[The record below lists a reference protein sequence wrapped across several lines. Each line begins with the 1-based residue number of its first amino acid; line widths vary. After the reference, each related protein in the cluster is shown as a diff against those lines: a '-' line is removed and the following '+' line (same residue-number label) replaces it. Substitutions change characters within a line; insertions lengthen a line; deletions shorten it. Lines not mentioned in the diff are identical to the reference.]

1 MGKWEGGYGVL
12 GECREES
19 LSVKSVD
26 QIFECVAVAEVVSY
40 TLKLCAPQSPFII

>member
-12 GECREES
+12 EECREES

-26 QIFECVAVAEVVSY
+26 QIFECVAEVVSY